1 MVIEQEPLIFGEGRV
16 WERQTNEP
24 SRAYAAF
31 LVFRNLGHGRS
42 LSEAYK
48 RWRAEEEGKPQ
59 GEIPRLLGA
68 EKPDAIYPASNWRRW
83 RERWKW
89 DDRATAWDDAQRKE
103 TEEREAA
110 ARAAQWE
117 ERQRQYEELQKVHF
131 QRLLRVNKLIDGT
144 LESAQPLVANGAA
157 VALPK
162 ARTESEIN
170 GKTSITELDLLRQLE
185 VLCEEERQ
193 LTDDYFAGLSTTE
206 EEDKPKDLAA
216 VVGKAIFEWVPDP
229 SLTDASSDPSNTPR
243 IPASTSFIDVTPDS
257 RD

>member
-1 MVIEQEPLIFGEGRV
+1 MVIEQETLLFGEGQV

-48 RWRAEEEGKPQ
+48 RWRAEEEGTPQ
-59 GEIPRLLGA
+59 GDAPRLLGA

-89 DDRATAWDDAQRKE
+89 DQRATAWDDAQRKE
-103 TEEREAA
+103 TEDREAA
-110 ARAAQWE
+110 ARSAQWA
-117 ERQRQYEELQKVHF
+117 QRQKEYEELQRIHY
-131 QRLLRVNKLIDGT
+131 QRLLRVNRLIDGT
-144 LESAQPLVANGAA
+144 LESAQPLSQNGAA

-162 ARTESEIN
+162 ARTEVEGN
-170 GKTSITELDLLRQLE
+170 GKVSITELDLLRQLE

-193 LTDDYFAGLSTTE
+193 LTDEYFAGITTSTE
-206 EEDKPKDLAA
+206 EEERPQQMVEIKE
-216 VVGKAIFEWVPDP
+216 AIFGWTPDL
-229 SLTDASSDPSNTPR
+229 SLTGASSDPSN
-243 IPASTSFIDVTPDS
+243 IPLSPVNTSSIEVEPDS
-257 RD
+257 KG